1 LWRWLC
7 IVLLL
12 SDVKQLSVCLSIH
25 LFGCLMHMLNNF
37 ISSVVYPG
45 SDNKIFI
52 WNVGTAEVV
61 TEVELPDI
69 ALSASWSY
77 NGSLFVVSC
86 KDKKIRIIDP
96 RSGTVVQVYL
106 ISVAFI
112 REAYRAT
119 TVTANHVH

>member
-1 LWRWLC
+1 
-7 IVLLL
+7 LLL
-12 SDVKQLSVCLSIH
+12 CYRSVC
-25 LFGCLMHMLNNF
+25 FAVCL
-37 ISSVVYPG
+37 G

-96 RSGTVVQVYL
+96 RSGTVVQVL
-106 ISVAFI
+106 THLFTVDFTQSSTKKIINLKA
-112 REAYRAT
+112 EACIFFFFSGL
-119 TVTANHVH
+119 HH

>member
-1 LWRWLC
+1 
-7 IVLLL
+7 VLAC
-12 SDVKQLSVCLSIH
+12 LSVCP
-25 LFGCLMHMLNNF
+25 
-37 ISSVVYPG
+37 ISSSVCSVVHLG

-86 KDKKIRIIDP
+86 KDKKIRIIEP
-96 RSGTVVQVYL
+96 RIGTVVQV
-106 ISVAFI
+106 
-112 REAYRAT
+112 T
-119 TVTANHVH
+119 TIQIAHLCSNV

>member
-1 LWRWLC
+1 MSEIIQFLKNC
-7 IVLLL
+7 IKLV
-12 SDVKQLSVCLSIH
+12 DCQVIFVNYYIKQLQCYSFACLIVCL
-25 LFGCLMHMLNNF
+25 
-37 ISSVVYPG
+37 G

-96 RSGTVVQVYL
+96 RSGTVVQVHSCLLCY
-106 ISVAFI
+106 
-112 REAYRAT
+112 
-119 TVTANHVH
+119 